1 VDSEHVQKHSRQ
13 WTSNEKFKLLKRW
26 QFQEIRV
33 DGQIKCLGHVKG
45 NTKITGGACG
55 KETIVELTKIR
66 K

>member
-1 VDSEHVQKHSRQ
+1 MK
-13 WTSNEKFKLLKRW
+13 NLNFKFW

-45 NTKITGGACG
+45 NAKITGGACG
-55 KETIVELTKIR
+55 EETIVELTKIR